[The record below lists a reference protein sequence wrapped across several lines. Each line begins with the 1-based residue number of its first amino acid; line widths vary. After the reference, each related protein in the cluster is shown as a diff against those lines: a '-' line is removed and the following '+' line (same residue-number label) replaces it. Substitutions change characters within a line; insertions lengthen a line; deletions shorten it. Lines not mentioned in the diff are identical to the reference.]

1 MKVTAKGKTF
11 VFPDGTRI
19 DDIGETIDEYFAG
32 QSTQSGEIANHH
44 DNNALSSAQMANLD
58 IPTDEILA
66 YHDKQNPHESSQI
79 QDPFTEAGRGLVNIP
94 FDVLQ
99 GGANLI
105 NALSQAVGGSR
116 LLGDIYRP
124 VDRPADPYA
133 LAGETVGDYLI
144 PGLGAAGKMMVG
156 SLADASNQRGDFAQ
170 NAATNAGVNL
180 AAQGLLSAAAKGVGK
195 GIAALKGEIAPEAAQ
210 KMMTAES
217 MGVAPMTSDML
228 PPQNALTRGLTQGGE
243 GALLGT
249 GARRAGQQTTR
260 RKLVSDYLDRFG
272 EYNPDTVVKSLT
284 SNLKSRKDAAGRVID
299 DITQKMGVNPVE
311 TTHAVNAIDTVLPRL
326 EKLGTSVDQNLLNT
340 LRNLK
345 GELTQQGG
353 VDFDLLKQHRT
364 AFRSNVQ
371 GDAMVFPNH
380 AKAITN
386 RVENAMTKDLRNSV
400 SKSLSPQE
408 AATYLKANSD
418 YENVY
423 NKVLNKRIAR
433 NLNKATREATP
444 ELINSVVYSRNASD
458 IKRIWPALDNTGKD
472 AVRAAYIAKIAETVG
487 DSPAKFM
494 TQISKLKKQAA
505 GEIYNT
511 VFSARHMKELEAL
524 NDVLQ
529 TTQRADTANIVTQTG
544 QALANPLRIGAAFG
558 SGGVSL
564 AGEVGFGMVMRMY
577 ESRPV
582 RNALLRLA
590 NKKTGTPAYARA
602 LNNAV
607 KLFRPIIAASSSQQ
621 QSETQ

>member
-11 VFPDGTRI
+11 AFPDGTRI
-19 DDIGETIDEYFAG
+19 DDIGEALDEYFAG

-58 IPTDEILA
+58 IPTDEIVA
-66 YHDKQNPHESSQI
+66 YHDKQNPHESSQR

-105 NALSQAVGGSR
+105 DALSQAVGGGR

-124 VDRPADPYA
+124 IDRPTDPYA

-144 PGLGAAGKMMVG
+144 PGLSAAGKMMAG
-156 SLADASNQRGDFAQ
+156 SLADASNQQGDFAQ

-195 GIAALKGEIAPEAAQ
+195 GITALKGEIAPEAAQ
-210 KMMTAES
+210 KMVTAES

-228 PPQNALTRGLTQGGE
+228 PPQNALTRGLIQGGE

-260 RKLVSDYLDRFG
+260 SKLVSNYLDRFG

-284 SNLKSRKDAAGRVID
+284 SNLKGRKDTAGSVID
-299 DITQKMGVNPVE
+299 DITQKMGVNPIE
-311 TTHAVNAIDTVLPRL
+311 TTHAVNAIDTGLSRL
-326 EKLGTSVDQNLLNT
+326 VKLGTSADQHLLNT
-340 LRNLK
+340 LQNLK
-345 GELTQQGG
+345 GELTRQGG

-364 AFRSNVQ
+364 AFRANVQ

-386 RVENAMTKDLRNSV
+386 RVENAMTRDLRNSV
-400 SKSLSPQE
+400 SKFLGPQE
-408 AATYLKANSD
+408 AAIYLKANSD
-418 YENVY
+418 YANVY
-423 NKVLNKRIAR
+423 NKVLNKRIAN

-444 ELINSVVYSRNASD
+444 VLINRVVYSRHASD

-494 TQISKLKKQAA
+494 TQISKLKQQAG

-511 VFSARHMKELEAL
+511 VFSARHMKELDAL

-529 TTQRADTANIVTQTG
+529 TTQRADSANVVTQTG

-577 ESRPV
+577 ESKPV

-590 NKKTGTPAYARA
+590 NKKTGTPAYERA
-602 LNNAV
+602 LHNAV
-607 KLFRPIIAASSSQQ
+607 KLLRPIIAASSSQQ
-621 QSETQ
+621 QSEAQ

>member
-1 MKVTAKGKTF
+1 
-11 VFPDGTRI
+11 
-19 DDIGETIDEYFAG
+19 
-32 QSTQSGEIANHH
+32 
-44 DNNALSSAQMANLD
+44 
-58 IPTDEILA
+58 
-66 YHDKQNPHESSQI
+66 
-79 QDPFTEAGRGLVNIP
+79 
-94 FDVLQ
+94 
-99 GGANLI
+99 
-105 NALSQAVGGSR
+105 
-116 LLGDIYRP
+116 
-124 VDRPADPYA
+124 
-133 LAGETVGDYLI
+133 
-144 PGLGAAGKMMVG
+144 
-156 SLADASNQRGDFAQ
+156 
-170 NAATNAGVNL
+170 
-180 AAQGLLSAAAKGVGK
+180 
-195 GIAALKGEIAPEAAQ
+195 
-210 KMMTAES
+210 
-217 MGVAPMTSDML
+217 
-228 PPQNALTRGLTQGGE
+228 
-243 GALLGT
+243 
-249 GARRAGQQTTR
+249 
-260 RKLVSDYLDRFG
+260 
-272 EYNPDTVVKSLT
+272 
-284 SNLKSRKDAAGRVID
+284 
-299 DITQKMGVNPVE
+299 
-311 TTHAVNAIDTVLPRL
+311 
-326 EKLGTSVDQNLLNT
+326 
-340 LRNLK
+340 
-345 GELTQQGG
+345 
-353 VDFDLLKQHRT
+353 
-364 AFRSNVQ
+364 
-371 GDAMVFPNH
+371 MVFPNH

-494 TQISKLKKQAA
+494 TQISKLKKQAG

-590 NKKTGTPAYARA
+590 NKKTGTPAYERA